1 MVKCFYYFGRWT
13 LDNKLEKAYHL
24 MEEYFIPRDIAAASS
39 DNPKLFF
46 IFGAPGTGKS
56 STLKPMLNKMYEN
69 DKLIH
74 LEVDDLKLFIPKG
87 YDVAHVADA
96 WVGRILNTILQKK
109 LSVVI
114 YRQRNLL
121 QLSQTKQ
128 ILQNAKQNGYT
139 TFVDFL
145 ALDKVRSRLN
155 MAKRYE
161 NNLNTLPPNQQLN
174 QDLYLRKPSYVRH
187 YIFYKAIPMVA
198 KICTRLDTVDVIN
211 VYDQNARLLLNYAK
225 NSSETAK
232 PAEVILQERNRPL
245 SQQEK
250 EKFNQEK
257 EIVLNNMKK
266 RGVAS
271 YKTFFYEMLFR
282 KR

>member
-1 MVKCFYYFGRWT
+1 
-13 LDNKLEKAYHL
+13 
-24 MEEYFIPRDIAAASS
+24 
-39 DNPKLFF
+39 
-46 IFGAPGTGKS
+46 
-56 STLKPMLNKMYEN
+56 
-69 DKLIH
+69 
-74 LEVDDLKLFIPKG
+74 
-87 YDVAHVADA
+87 
-96 WVGRILNTILQKK
+96 
-109 LSVVI
+109 
-114 YRQRNLL
+114 
-121 QLSQTKQ
+121 
-128 ILQNAKQNGYT
+128 
-139 TFVDFL
+139 
-145 ALDKVRSRLN
+145 
-155 MAKRYE
+155 
-161 NNLNTLPPNQQLN
+161 
-174 QDLYLRKPSYVRH
+174 
-187 YIFYKAIPMVA
+187 MVA
-198 KICTRLDTVDVIN
+198 KICARLDTVDVIN

>member
-1 MVKCFYYFGRWT
+1 
-13 LDNKLEKAYHL
+13 
-24 MEEYFIPRDIAAASS
+24 
-39 DNPKLFF
+39 
-46 IFGAPGTGKS
+46 
-56 STLKPMLNKMYEN
+56 
-69 DKLIH
+69 
-74 LEVDDLKLFIPKG
+74 
-87 YDVAHVADA
+87 
-96 WVGRILNTILQKK
+96 
-109 LSVVI
+109 
-114 YRQRNLL
+114 
-121 QLSQTKQ
+121 
-128 ILQNAKQNGYT
+128 
-139 TFVDFL
+139 
-145 ALDKVRSRLN
+145 
-155 MAKRYE
+155 
-161 NNLNTLPPNQQLN
+161 
-174 QDLYLRKPSYVRH
+174 
-187 YIFYKAIPMVA
+187 MVA

-257 EIVLNNMKK
+257 EIVLKNMKK

>member
-1 MVKCFYYFGRWT
+1 
-13 LDNKLEKAYHL
+13 
-24 MEEYFIPRDIAAASS
+24 
-39 DNPKLFF
+39 
-46 IFGAPGTGKS
+46 
-56 STLKPMLNKMYEN
+56 
-69 DKLIH
+69 
-74 LEVDDLKLFIPKG
+74 
-87 YDVAHVADA
+87 
-96 WVGRILNTILQKK
+96 
-109 LSVVI
+109 
-114 YRQRNLL
+114 
-121 QLSQTKQ
+121 
-128 ILQNAKQNGYT
+128 
-139 TFVDFL
+139 
-145 ALDKVRSRLN
+145 
-155 MAKRYE
+155 
-161 NNLNTLPPNQQLN
+161 
-174 QDLYLRKPSYVRH
+174 
-187 YIFYKAIPMVA
+187 MVA

-271 YKTFFYEMLFR
+271 YKTFFYERLFR